1 MVECASYVAFES
13 AIYGSS
19 WIYLWTADQLIVI
32 YRYTAQMPQFL
43 RLLEPKI
50 CHSNALE
57 VTERGLIC
65 DQNLSISVLPGADRR
80 SKNYSF

>member
-13 AIYGSS
+13 ALYVLS

-32 YRYTAQMPQFL
+32 FRYTAQMAQFL

-50 CHSNALE
+50 CLSNVLE
-57 VTERGLIC
+57 ATERGLIR
-65 DQNLSISVLPGADRR
+65 DQNLSISVLPGAD
-80 SKNYSF
+80 